1 MDQINT
7 REIEFRGI
15 RIDGDQWVYGYYFTT
30 PLTIE
35 NFGTGYLGDGVKRR
49 CISTNMGVVYAVIP
63 ETVGQFTNWHDI
75 NMKKVYEGDY
85 LKVYDTLHNVSF
97 SGYVSYANGSFVIV
111 GDNGIIHYRWY
122 DYSIEKIGDIHTNP
136 GLLEVIP
143 DE

>member
-1 MDQINT
+1 M

-15 RIDGDQWVYGYYFTT
+15 LVSNKEWVYGDLLQPFKINDNPVYYILDYSKFDYDCFEH
-30 PLTIE
+30 IGE
-35 NFGTGYLGDGVKRR
+35 VADRFE
-49 CISTNMGVVYAVIP
+49 VIP
-63 ETVGQFTNWHDI
+63 ETVGQFTNWCDI

-97 SGYVSYANGSFVIV
+97 SGYVSYAKGSFVIV
-111 GDNGIIHYRWY
+111 GDNDMIHYRWY